1 MESNNS
7 NVSALTRLTPVVLI
21 FVGLLGLYYLYQY
34 LFGPKTD
41 NAYPLITATQSAQV
55 DVTKPISF
63 STTQL
68 APLFEGGEFTVSTW
82 IYISNWTY
90 RSGFNKSILRIGG
103 QTFDT
108 LRIYLGA
115 HKPKLYVR
123 LHTHDDN
130 ASVTGANGTGT
141 GTGTTT
147 ATGVSTGTGP
157 RTTGADPDSLV
168 VATRNMTYNLM
179 QMESGLLDNSHTCDL
194 PEVPLQRWVNIAVAV
209 NGKTVD
215 VYMDGKLARSC
226 VLANPFKVDAKGYV
240 GNALEY
246 GGFGGQ
252 ISTMTMYDAALNPE
266 MVYKNYMAG
275 PEPITTIGGLLGS
288 MFAPNVKISLSTG
301 QSA

>member
-7 NVSALTRLTPVVLI
+7 NVSALTRLMPVILI
-21 FVGLLGLYYLYQY
+21 FAGLLGLYYLYQY

-108 LRIYLGA
+108 IRIYLGA

-123 LHTHDDN
+123 LHTTDDN
-130 ASVTGANGTGT
+130 VVTSVPSGNTPPPSSVLGNTK
-141 GTGTTT
+141 
-147 ATGVSTGTGP
+147 P
-157 RTTGADPDSLV
+157 TTGADPDSLV
-168 VATRNMTYNLM
+168 VATREMTYNLM

-194 PEVPLQRWVNIAVAV
+194 PEVPMQRWVNIAVAV

-226 VLANPFKVDAKGYV
+226 VLSNPFKVDAKGYV

-252 ISTMTMYDAALNPE
+252 ISTMTMYDSALNPE
-266 MVYKNYMAG
+266 LVYKNYMAG
-275 PEPITTIGGLLGS
+275 PEPITTISGLLGS
-288 MFAPNVKISLSTG
+288 IFAPNVKISLSTG